1 MKIVTRRGPLEFVR
15 REVREEPAY
24 AAAKGDAPIRLDRNE
39 SPFEMPEEMRREV
52 LGRLEE
58 QSWSRYADPWALELR
73 SSLARREGLSPEG
86 VLVGNGS
93 NSLFLS
99 LFLALFGPG
108 RRCALCPPTFGLYA
122 PWVRAAGGE
131 VVSFLLSEEDL
142 SPPVDAMIEAAR
154 KDRSLVVLL
163 CSPNN
168 PTGTLFPEDGLRA
181 LLETE
186 ALVVLDEAYVEFSRT
201 SAGAWLGERSNL
213 VILRTLSKAA
223 ALAGARVGYL
233 LADPALIAEVSKVYP
248 PYAVNLFARAAAL
261 ATLARPELLAERAAA
276 IVAERDRVLPALS
289 SAGGAR
295 VARSFTNFHYLRP
308 EKPAA
313 ELAEAIRARGV
324 AVRRVAGTRG
334 EALRVTVGRTEENDR
349 FLEIWK
355 EVAR

>member
-1 MKIVTRRGPLEFVR
+1 LRKTASSPLDFVR
-15 REVREEPAY
+15 REVREAPAY
-24 AAAKGDAPIRLDRNE
+24 AAGKGDAPIRLDRNE
-39 SPFEMPEEMRREV
+39 SPAEMPEDMRREV
-52 LGRLEE
+52 LRRLDAE
-58 QSWSRYADPWALELR
+58 SWSRYADPFAADLR
-73 SSLARREGLSPEG
+73 SSLALREGLPPEA

-108 RRCALCPPTFGLYA
+108 RRCVLCPPTFGLYA
-122 PWVRAAGGE
+122 PWVQAVGGE
-131 VVSFLLSEEDL
+131 VVSLPLAEEDL
-142 SPPVDAMIEAAR
+142 SPPVEEMVEAAR
-154 KDRSLVVLL
+154 KDPALVVLL

-181 LLETE
+181 LLQTD
-186 ALVVLDEAYVEFSRT
+186 ALVVLDEAYVEFSGR
-201 SAGAWLGERSNL
+201 SARAWLDERSNL

-233 LADPALIAEVSKVYP
+233 LADPVLVAEISKVYP

-261 ATLARPELLAERAAA
+261 ATLARPDLLAERAAA
-276 IVAERDRVLPALS
+276 IVAERDRVFPALS
-289 SAGGAR
+289 SAGGAL
-295 VARSFTNFHYLRP
+295 VARSFANFHYLRP

-324 AVRRVAGTRG
+324 AVRRVAGVRG
-334 EALRVTVGRTEENDR
+334 EALRVTVGRPEENDH

-355 EVAR
+355 EVTR